1 MRKSRKRSSVRRFD
15 GAPVLESFSRFLH
28 LIDVNETRIDAQGP
42 WKWWNISIS
51 RHFATKSSIMK
62 ESVVKKSRKK
72 NHQKRSSGLKW
83 GLVAVALI
91 ATVTLYYVNI
101 SPSAPLRNPAFSE
114 TKQEAPDF
122 TLNDIDGRPVSLADY
137 RGKVVILDFWAP
149 WCPPC
154 KREIPDLIS
163 LQEQYA
169 DRGLRI
175 VGIGLDREDNVAS
188 FVRRNGINY
197 PVMVGDDEIAGLYGG
212 IPGIPTTFIIDREG
226 KINKRFEGYTS
237 RAAFEAALNKL
248 L

>member
-1 MRKSRKRSSVRRFD
+1 
-15 GAPVLESFSRFLH
+15 
-28 LIDVNETRIDAQGP
+28 
-42 WKWWNISIS
+42 
-51 RHFATKSSIMK
+51 MK
-62 ESVVKKSRKK
+62 KKRKK
-72 NHQKRSSGLKW
+72 TPEMKTSGLKW
-83 GLVAVALI
+83 GLLGAAVIGA
-91 ATVTLYYVNI
+91 VTLYYVNNA
-101 SPSAPLRNPAFSE
+101 PSAPQGNPASSAA
-114 TKQEAPDF
+114 KQEAPDF

-163 LQEQYA
+163 LQDQYA

-188 FVRRNGINY
+188 FVRQNGINY

-212 IPGIPTTFIIDREG
+212 IPGIPTTFIIDRQG
-226 KINKRFEGYTS
+226 KIVRRFEGYTS
-237 RAAFEAALNKL
+237 RAVFENELKKL